1 MLKKRLLPLLLCFV
15 LLIPLAACQKPE
27 TTGSSAPESTTSEN
41 ASEQDV
47 LPRGLTSPLPDAP
60 WGTTLDDVEAAAE
73 KAGAETGLSDNGSFM
88 MLTVPYTVYLSEDG
102 FLGLPYAD
110 VNLYTMDLRFRDNK
124 LAEVGMYVEA
134 ESDQAIVD
142 LLTDVYGEP
151 TEVSLD
157 KWGGFYSVI
166 AEFTSDDT
174 RLDVCHIDSAPTPGK
189 PIQYRLWFY
198 AETE

>member
-1 MLKKRLLPLLLCFV
+1 MFTKRLLPLLLCFV

-27 TTGSSAPESTTSEN
+27 TTGSSAPESITSEN

-73 KAGAETGLSDNGSFM
+73 KAGAETSLSDNGSFM
-88 MLTVPYTVYLSEDG
+88 MLTVPYSVYLSEDG

-110 VNLYTMDLRFRDNK
+110 VNLYTMNLYFREEK
-124 LAEVGMYVEA
+124 LTEIQMYVEA

-151 TEVSLD
+151 SSTSLED
-157 KWGGFYSVI
+157 WSDTHSVI

-174 RLDVCHIDSAPTPGK
+174 RLEVRHSSTKPASGTPVE
-189 PIQYRLWFY
+189 YLLWFY